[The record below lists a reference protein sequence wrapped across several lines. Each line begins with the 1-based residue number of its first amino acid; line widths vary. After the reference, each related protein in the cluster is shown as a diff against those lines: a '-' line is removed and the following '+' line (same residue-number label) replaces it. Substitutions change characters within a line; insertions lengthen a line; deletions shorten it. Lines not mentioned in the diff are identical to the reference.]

1 MTTPPRRE
9 AVGFHVPSPA
19 SNKALGR
26 ILQQMTKDGEWERRS
41 ELLVAPYDA
50 LADENK
56 TKLEQRP
63 KSEQYLVEYLP
74 TTTFVLDWRKLGH
87 FDDKGGDVVRA
98 LGTERFS
105 HARVQ
110 RPKSERLRQ
119 APPPASFR
127 SSRRINLSEKV
138 PGRGTA
144 AKSWSSA
151 KAAALFFKH
160 SHSKRAA
167 NNKKVDA
174 AEEAER
180 KQKSRKLK
188 LLLHRPHTTVEDT
201 LREQSADAATA
212 RAAAAAVGMGG
223 RGEGEETDMTST
235 APSSKDGEGG
245 RGANATRR
253 PAPPPTGGGNYG
265 SLGIVDLVRARID
278 TARVVHHAKVNV
290 MVASML
296 ARENKTSSF
305 RRRRKPFARRVELV
319 MNAGTFIREASLPAA
334 SSRPA
339 SGRGERGASLRDGE
353 VEEGDGQSR
362 RKNTIVIAHTPRRP
376 GDKTD

>member
-1 MTTPPRRE
+1 MTTAPPRRE
-9 AVGFHVPSPA
+9 AVGFHVPSPT

-74 TTTFVLDWRKLGH
+74 TTPFVLDWRKLGH

-119 APPPASFR
+119 ANQPEPPPVPFR
-127 SSRRINLSEKV
+127 SSRRKIKNNLSEKV

-201 LREQSADAATA
+201 LRERSTDAATA
-212 RAAAAAVGMGG
+212 RAAEVGMGG
-223 RGEGEETDMTST
+223 GREGEKTDMTST

-245 RGANATRR
+245 RGASAT
-253 PAPPPTGGGNYG
+253 GGNYG

-278 TARVVHHAKVNV
+278 TARVVHHVKVNV
-290 MVASML
+290 MVAAVL

-305 RRRRKPFARRVELV
+305 RRRRKPFARRVKLV
-319 MNAGTFIREASLPAA
+319 MNAGTFIREVSLPAA
-334 SSRPA
+334 GSRPA
-339 SGRGERGASLRDGE
+339 SGRGERDEEVSLRAGE

-376 GDKTD
+376 GDI